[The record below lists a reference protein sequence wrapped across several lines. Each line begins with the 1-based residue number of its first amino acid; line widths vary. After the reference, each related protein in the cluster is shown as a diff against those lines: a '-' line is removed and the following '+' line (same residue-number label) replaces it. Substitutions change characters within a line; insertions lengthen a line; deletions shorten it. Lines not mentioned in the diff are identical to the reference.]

1 MPKLSRPPGRGP
13 GRPHSP
19 GQRPRRRGV
28 TKAGTL
34 LTCAVLAGVVV
45 AGAAFPAVA
54 MSGLA
59 AKAGA
64 DSFQDLPTELTVP
77 QVPEATQVY
86 AADGRTLMATFF
98 DQNRQDVPLAE
109 ISQPMRD
116 AMIGAEDHA
125 FLRHNGVDL
134 KGFVRALISNFTGN
148 SRQGASTLTMQLV
161 RMSIVYGATDPN
173 DVVAASEDTNARKL
187 REMRLA
193 AALENRLGKDEIL
206 ERYLNIAPFGH
217 GTYGVAAASR
227 FYFGKEPKAL
237 TVPEAAMIAG
247 LVKSPSYYD
256 ALDTE
261 GPGYDR
267 TVERRNWVIGQMREI
282 GAITEQEKEAALATP
297 LKVRGKGPTNG
308 CTSSAH
314 NDWGFFCDYFRRW
327 WLEQPAFGDS
337 AYDRE
342 RRLMSGG
349 YRIVTTLDPAVQKA
363 AYRNVQQYLPTGKRD
378 ALMVA
383 AVEPGS
389 GRVRALATNRTF
401 GLDDPAK
408 PKNPI
413 SSNPRQ
419 AAAGMRATYPRTTNP
434 LLTGGGD
441 ITGYQA
447 GSTFKGF
454 TMVAALEQ
462 GYPLSHSYDAPQRYP
477 SKYSAAAG
485 TESACPGT
493 ERWCPSNDNT
503 SMAGRHDMWSA
514 FGRSVNT
521 YFVPLEERVGA
532 AEVVDAAK
540 RLGIRFREPGEAAIA
555 DDPAQADTWGS
566 FTLGVSATTPLDLA
580 NAYATLA
587 ADGRHCEPIPVQEI
601 RDQAGRPLDIAEP
614 RCDQAVDPE
623 VARAAVDAAR
633 CPVGDQSAY
642 GRCRGATESDVHR
655 VVGHPVAGKTG
666 TTDSDRTASLVAMT
680 TTLSVAG
687 IMANPDWPETTA
699 NMDHDIVNP
708 AVYETLADAMKGKPK
723 KDFPK
728 PGETLVYG
736 DQRSVPSV
744 SCRSVDEATAVL
756 RDAGFTVEV
765 DSHQVASNCPAGSVA
780 GTDPSDRTVSGGV
793 VMLRIS
799 NGQPSAG
806 GAGDGQD
813 PPDGAAGAGAGPADR
828 PGRRR

>member
-1 MPKLSRPPGRGP
+1 MPKL
-13 GRPHSP
+13 
-19 GQRPRRRGV
+19 RRRSL
-28 TKAGTL
+28 TKAATL
-34 LTCAVLAGVVV
+34 LTCALLAGVVV

-77 QVPEATQVY
+77 QVPEATRVF
-86 AADGRTLMATFF
+86 AADNKTLMATFY
-98 DQNRQDVPLAE
+98 DENRHDVALAE
-109 ISQPMRD
+109 ISPAMRN
-116 AMIGAEDHA
+116 AMIGAEDHS
-125 FLRHNGVDL
+125 FYRHNGIDVR
-134 KGFVRALISNFTGN
+134 GFLRALVSNFTGN

-161 RMSIVYGATDPN
+161 RMSITYGATDPN
-173 DVVAASEDTNARKL
+173 VVVAATEDTNARKL

-193 AALENRLGKDEIL
+193 VALENRLSKDQIL
-206 ERYLNIAPFGH
+206 ERYLNMAPFGH

-227 FYFGKEPKAL
+227 FYFGKEPKDL
-237 TVPEAAMIAG
+237 TVPEAAMLAG

-256 ALDTE
+256 ALDVD
-261 GPGYDR
+261 GPGHDR
-267 TVERRNWVIGQMREI
+267 TVQRRNWVIGQMAEI
-282 GAITEQEKEAALATP
+282 GAITEAEKQAALDTP
-297 LKVRGKGPTNG
+297 LKVKGQRPANG
-308 CTSSAH
+308 CTGSVH
-314 NDWGFFCDYFRRW
+314 NDWGFFCDYFYRW
-327 WLEQPAFGDS
+327 WMDQEAFGET

-342 RRLMSGG
+342 RRLKGGG
-349 YRIVTTLDPAVQKA
+349 YRIVTTLDPTVQKA
-363 AYRNVQQYLPTGKRD
+363 AYKNVQQYLPTGRKD

-383 AVEPGS
+383 AVEPGT

-401 GLDDPAK
+401 GLDDPVK

-419 AAAGMRATYPRTTNP
+419 ADAGMRATYPRTTNP
-434 LLTGGGD
+434 LLTGGGGVA
-441 ITGYQA
+441 GYQG
-447 GSTFKGF
+447 GSTFKIF
-454 TMVAALEQ
+454 TLVAALEQ
-462 GYPLSHSYDAPQRYP
+462 GYPLSHTYNAPHRYP
-477 SKYSAAAG
+477 SKYSAKAG
-485 TESACPGT
+485 SESACAGT
-493 ERWCPSNDNT
+493 ERWCPSNDNR
-503 SMAGRHDMWSA
+503 SMAGVHDMWSA

-532 AEVVDAAK
+532 AEVVDAAQ
-540 RLGIRFREPGEAAIA
+540 RLGIRFREPGEAAMAKDPVRA
-555 DDPAQADTWGS
+555 DGWGS

-587 ADGRHCEPIPVQEI
+587 ADGKHCESIPVQEV
-601 RDQAGRPLDIAEP
+601 RDRTGRALDIANP
-614 RCDQAVDPE
+614 RCDRAVDPA

-642 GRCRGATESDVHR
+642 GRCRGATEADARR

-699 NMDHDIVNP
+699 RMDHDIVNP

-723 KDFPK
+723 QDFPRPDEK
-728 PGETLVYG
+728 LVYG

-744 SCRSVDEATAVL
+744 NCRSVDDATATL
-756 RDAGFTVEV
+756 RSAGFRVEV
-765 DSHQVASNCPAGSVA
+765 DPNRVASNCAAGTVA
-780 GTDPSDRTVSGGV
+780 GTDPDGRTVSGGV

-799 NGQPSAG
+799 DGRPSTNGPGDGANG
-806 GAGDGQD
+806 PGAGRSTTEGGSGVPS
-813 PPDGAAGAGAGPADR
+813 PPGR
-828 PGRRR
+828 PGRRG

>member
-1 MPKLSRPPGRGP
+1 MPKS
-13 GRPHSP
+13 
-19 GQRPRRRGV
+19 RRRGL

-34 LTCAVLAGVVV
+34 LTCALLAGVVV

-77 QVPEATQVY
+77 QVPEVTQVF
-86 AADGRTLMATFF
+86 AADNKTLLARFY
-98 DQNRQDVPLAE
+98 DENRQDVGLAD
-109 ISQPMRD
+109 IAPAMRN

-125 FLRHNGVDL
+125 FYRHNGVDV
-134 KGFVRALISNFTGN
+134 KGFVRAIVSNFTGN

-161 RMSIVYGATDPN
+161 RMSITYGATDPN

-187 REMRLA
+187 REMRQA
-193 AALENRLGKDEIL
+193 AALENKLGKDEIL
-206 ERYLNIAPFGH
+206 ERYLNMAPFGH

-227 FYFGKEPKAL
+227 FYFGKEPKDL

-267 TVERRNWVIGQMREI
+267 TVQRRNWVIEQMKEI
-282 GAITEQEKEAALATP
+282 GAITEAEQAAALATP
-297 LKVRGKGPTNG
+297 LKVKGQRPTNG
-308 CTSSAH
+308 CTSSLH
-314 NDWGFFCDYFRRW
+314 NDWGFFCDAFYRW
-327 WLEQPAFGDS
+327 WMDQEAFGATS
-337 AYDRE
+337 YDRE
-342 RRLMSGG
+342 RRLKGGG
-349 YRIVTTLDPAVQKA
+349 YRIVSTLDPVVQQA
-363 AYRNVQQYLPTGKRD
+363 AYKNVQQYLPTGRKD

-383 AVEPGS
+383 AVEPGT
-389 GRVRALATNRTF
+389 GRIRALATNRTF
-401 GLDDPAK
+401 GLDDPTK

-413 SSNPRQ
+413 SSNPKQ
-419 AAAGMRATYPRTTNP
+419 ADAGLRASYPRTTNP
-434 LLTGGGD
+434 LLTGGGGVH
-441 ITGYQA
+441 GYQA
-447 GSTFKGF
+447 GSTFKMF

-462 GYPLSHSYDAPQRYP
+462 GYPLSLSYNAPNRYP
-477 SKYSAAAG
+477 SKYTAAAG

-493 ERWCPSNDNT
+493 ERWCPSNDNEG
-503 SMAGRHDMWSA
+503 MAGMHDMWSA

-532 AEVVDAAK
+532 AKVVDAAQ
-540 RLGIRFREPGEAAIA
+540 RLGIRFREPGEAAVA
-555 DDPAQADTWGS
+555 ADPAQADGWGS
-566 FTLGVSATTPLDLA
+566 FTLGVSAATPLDLA
-580 NAYATLA
+580 NSYATLA
-587 ADGRHCEPIPVQEI
+587 ADGRHCEPIPVQEVKD
-601 RDQAGRPLDIAEP
+601 RAGTELDIAKP
-614 RCDQAVDPE
+614 RCDKAVDPE

-642 GRCRGATESDVHR
+642 GRCRGATEADARR

-687 IMANPDWPETTA
+687 IMANPDWPETTTD
-699 NMDHDIVNP
+699 MDHDKVNP

-723 KDFPK
+723 KNFPK
-728 PGETLVYG
+728 PTEKLVYG

-744 SCRSVDEATAVL
+744 TCRPVDEASTTL
-756 RDAGFTVEV
+756 RNAGFKVEV
-765 DSHQVASNCPAGSVA
+765 DPNRVASNCPAGAVA
-780 GTDPSDRTVSGGV
+780 GTDPSGRTVAGGV
-793 VMLRIS
+793 VMLRVS
-799 NGQPSAG
+799 NGQAAADGPGSGRSPG
-806 GAGDGQD
+806 G
-813 PPDGAAGAGAGPADR
+813 GAAGETPADR
-828 PGRRR
+828 PGRRG